1 MGSLQPMTEPEPAH
15 PTALVG
21 RAVHFVQ
28 AGFVDAGR
36 RFRRSPAATRVA
48 LGGKRLTV
56 ALGPILLGAA
66 ASAGTNLAAH
76 RCSNLL

>member
-1 MGSLQPMTEPEPAH
+1 MGSLQLMTGLKTAH
-15 PTALVG
+15 PVRLVG

-48 LGGKRLTV
+48 FGGKWLAV

>member
-1 MGSLQPMTEPEPAH
+1 MGSLQPMTGLKPAH
-15 PTALVG
+15 PVRLVG

-48 LGGKRLTV
+48 FGGKWLAV